1 MDRVLVAI
9 LLAGLGLRLVE
20 IGAPLIDQQAW
31 RQTDTAAIARNYLEE
46 GLDRPFHPR
55 VDWRGDT
62 LGYVEMNF
70 PLFPYSVAVLYAAA
84 GGVHDWLG
92 RLLAAL
98 LSTASA
104 GILYL
109 LCRRTF
115 GDVGVARVAAALYL
129 VVPVSW
135 FFGRAFMPEALM
147 MLLSL
152 ATLYTFE
159 RWLRSCRWADFAT
172 AVTCA
177 AACFLVKI
185 PTLYLGFPL
194 VAMAWQ
200 ARGPSFL
207 RDPRMWLYLIA
218 VLAPAAAWYAH
229 AANLFHETGLT
240 FGIWNRYGYDKWDSS
255 LLLTGEFYAVMA
267 VRFAH
272 NILTP
277 VVALLTVAGIVLTVR
292 RAREE
297 GGGGLYL
304 LIWGAGLGLYL
315 VLVPEGNHKLH
326 YYQLPFVP
334 VCAMLAALGLITWI
348 RRCGTPW
355 GPRLVIATCAATVAY
370 SAWVAH
376 DYYRPGN
383 NVYHYHRSAW
393 EAGSL
398 FDSRADADAVVV
410 TGEIDDNAGAKYRS
424 QNPTLLYYANRK
436 GWQITPDQFQDETL
450 SALQRRGADLFFAA
464 VGFVRPHSEFW
475 EVCLRRGVST
485 AAMSAWAH
493 TDADYRALTRRERG
507 PARNFVVVR
516 LVPD

>member
-1 MDRVLVAI
+1 VDRVLIAI
-9 LLAGLGLRLVE
+9 LLAGLALRLVD

-31 RQTDTAAIARNYLEE
+31 RQTDTAAIARNYLAE
-46 GLDRPFHPR
+46 GLDRPFYPR

-70 PLFPYSVAVLYAAA
+70 PLFPYSVALLYAAA
-84 GGVHDWLG
+84 GGVHEWLG

-129 VVPVSW
+129 MVPVSW

-152 ATLYTFE
+152 ASLYTFD
-159 RWLRSCRWADFAT
+159 RWLRSGRWADFAV

-194 VAMAWQ
+194 VAMAWR
-200 ARGPSFL
+200 ARGLAFL

-255 LLLTGEFYAVMA
+255 LLLTGEFYAAMA
-267 VRFAH
+267 SRFAH

-277 VVALLTVAGIVLTVR
+277 GVALLTVAGTVLTVR
-292 RAREE
+292 HVRDD
-297 GGGGLYL
+297 GGRSLYL
-304 LIWGAGLGLYL
+304 LIWVAGLGLYL

-334 VCAMLAALGLITWI
+334 VCAILAAQGLMTWT
-348 RRCGTPW
+348 RRCGAPW
-355 GPRLVIATCAATVAY
+355 GPRLVVVTCAATMAY
-370 SAWVAH
+370 SAWVAQG
-376 DYYRPGN
+376 YYRPDN
-383 NVYHYHRSAW
+383 NVYHYHRSAR

-398 FDSRADADAVVV
+398 FNSRADADAVVV
-410 TGEIDDNAGAKYRS
+410 TGELDQNAGAPHRS

-436 GWQITPDQFQDETL
+436 GWQITPDEFQEETL
-450 SALQRRGADLFFAA
+450 SALQQRGADLFFAA

-475 EVCLRRGVST
+475 DACLRRGVST
-485 AAMSAWAH
+485 AAMTAWAH
-493 TDADYRALTRRERG
+493 TDADYLALTRRDRD
-507 PARNFVVVR
+507 PARHFVVVR
-516 LVPD
+516 LAPD